1 VQYYHGITQGE
12 LTKLERKEEQ
22 CGLSPLK
29 QAKLTLKQ
37 LYSLNFF

>member
-1 VQYYHGITQGE
+1 MVLQAE

-29 QAKLTLKQ
+29 QAELTLKQ
-37 LYSLNFF
+37 LYSLKIF